1 MVPRSGVALSADVF
15 DSIICTAF
23 KGLRYNSPTDP
34 QRTAITKFANGA
46 TYLLVFLLVLERAW
60 ALLRFLLFSMC
71 VDRPCQVVYNVDLL
85 CIYCMNHLYVFII
98 T

>member
-1 MVPRSGVALSADVF
+1 MVARFGVALTADVF
-15 DSIICTAF
+15 DNVICTAF
-23 KGLRYNSPTDP
+23 KGLRYNTPTDS
-34 QRTAITKFANGA
+34 QRTAKSKFANGA

-60 ALLRFLLFSMC
+60 ALLRFLLFWMC

-85 CIYCMNHLYVFII
+85 CMNHLYVFII